1 MIGWETPPGR
11 FERLVNKLPEGAVL
25 RGVFVSLL
33 AVSASIVYLDY
44 RDLAAASED
53 VERTMRTEPLPLE
66 RPEPGDQVRPYLP
79 RTIPVGPDRGEPTL
93 PGYDG
98 PVGGEAMAEPMRFVA
113 APGGAVSAIGR
124 IEIGTGA
131 QLTAFLAEEGI
142 RAGSTVHLH
151 SPGGSVDDAIEMA
164 REIRRL
170 RLSTAVPDD
179 GYCASACP
187 LVLAGGV
194 TRAAGA
200 GAWVGVHQV
209 YAVDIPGMPEL
220 RDVGASISQIQATI
234 ARCQELLV
242 KMGVDPAVWIKA
254 MQTPPEELYVLTEE
268 DLSSYRMVQAEPDPA
283 LFIGPPAPEALLDEG
298 NVAVTPAT
306 SPDAG

>member
-1 MIGWETPPGR
+1 MIGSETPPGR
-11 FERLVNKLPEGAVL
+11 FERLVNRLPEGAVL

-33 AVSASIVYLDY
+33 AVSAAIVYLDY
-44 RDLAAASED
+44 RDLAAATAD
-53 VERTMRTEPLPLE
+53 VERTMRTEPLPLQ

-113 APGGAVSAIGR
+113 APGGAVTAIGR

-131 QLTAFLAEEGI
+131 QLTEFLAEQGI

-170 RLSTAVPDD
+170 RLSTSVPDD

-194 TRAAGA
+194 TRAAGTD
-200 GAWVGVHQV
+200 AWVGVHQV

-220 RDVGASISQIQATI
+220 RDVGASISEIQATI

-242 KMGVDPAVWIKA
+242 EMGVDPAVWIKA
-254 MQTPPEELYVLTEE
+254 MQTPPEELYVLTED
-268 DLSSYRMVQAEPDPA
+268 DLSTYRMVQAEPDA
-283 LFIGPPAPEALLDEG
+283 SLFIGPPAPEALLDEG

>member
-1 MIGWETPPGR
+1 MIGSETPPGR
-11 FERLVNKLPEGAVL
+11 FARLVDRVPEGAVL

-33 AVSASIVYLDY
+33 VVSAAIVYTDY
-44 RDLAAASED
+44 RDLSAASRD
-53 VERTMRTEPLPLE
+53 VERTMRTEPLPLQ
-66 RPEPGDQVRPYLP
+66 RPKPGDQVRPYLP
-79 RTIPVGPDRGEPTL
+79 RTIPVGPDRGEPVV
-93 PGYDG
+93 PGHDG
-98 PVGGEAMAEPMRFVA
+98 PVGGEAMAEPMRFVN

-124 IEIGTGA
+124 IEVGTGA

-142 RAGSTVHLH
+142 RAGATVHLH

-170 RLSTAVPDD
+170 RLSTSVPDD

-194 TRAAGA
+194 TRRAGE

-220 RDVGASISQIQATI
+220 RDLDRSISDIQATI

-242 KMGVDPAVWIKA
+242 EMGVDPAVWIKA
-254 MQTPPEELYVLTEE
+254 MQTPPEELYVLTEA
-268 DLSSYRMVQAEPDPA
+268 DLATYRMVQADPDAA
-283 LFIGPPAPEALLDEG
+283 LFIGPPAPEVATGEG
-298 NVAVTPAT
+298 TAAVTPTAM
-306 SPDAG
+306 PDAG

>member
-1 MIGWETPPGR
+1 MIGSETPPGR
-11 FERLVNKLPEGAVL
+11 FERLVNKVPEGAVL

-33 AVSASIVYLDY
+33 VVSAAVVYTDY
-44 RDLAAASED
+44 RDISAASRD
-53 VERTMRTEPLPLE
+53 VERTMRTEPLPLQ

-124 IEIGTGA
+124 IEVGTGA
-131 QLTAFLAEEGI
+131 QLTAFLAEQGV
-142 RAGSTVHLH
+142 RAGATVHLH

-170 RLSTAVPDD
+170 RLSTSVPDD

-187 LVLAGGV
+187 LMLAGGV
-194 TRAAGA
+194 TRQAGE

-220 RDVGASISQIQATI
+220 RDLDRSISDIQATI

-242 KMGVDPAVWIKA
+242 EMGVDPAVWIKA
-254 MQTPPEELYVLTEE
+254 MQTPPQELYVLTEA
-268 DLSSYRMVQAEPDPA
+268 DLASYRMVQAEPDPA
-283 LFIGPPAPEALLDEG
+283 LFIGPPAPAAATGEG
-298 NVAVTPAT
+298 TASVTPAT

>member
-1 MIGWETPPGR
+1 MIGSETPPGR
-11 FERLVNKLPEGAVL
+11 LERLIDKVPEGAVL

-33 AVSASIVYLDY
+33 AVSAAIVFTDY
-44 RDLAAASED
+44 RALSAASRD
-53 VERTMRTEPLPLE
+53 VERTMRTEPLPLK

-79 RTIPVGPDRGEPTL
+79 RTIPVAPDRGEPAV

-98 PVGGEAMAEPMRFVA
+98 PVGGDAMAEPMRFVT
-113 APGGAVSAIGR
+113 APGGAVSAVGR
-124 IEIGTGA
+124 IEVGTGA
-131 QLTAFLAEEGI
+131 RLTAFLDEHGI
-142 RAGSTVHLH
+142 RAGSTLHLH

-170 RLSTAVPDD
+170 RLSTSVPAD

-194 TRAAGA
+194 TREAGS

-209 YAVDIPGMPEL
+209 YAVDIPGMTGG
-220 RDVGASISQIQATI
+220 RDLDRSISDIQATI
-234 ARCQELLV
+234 AQCQELLV
-242 KMGVDPAVWIKA
+242 EMGVDPAVWIKA
-254 MQTPPEELYVLTEE
+254 MQTPPAELYVLTEE
-268 DLSSYRMVQAEPDPA
+268 DLATYRMVQAEPDEA
-283 LFIGPPAPEALLDEG
+283 LFIGPPAPAILPGEG
-298 NVAVTPAT
+298 TAAVTPAT